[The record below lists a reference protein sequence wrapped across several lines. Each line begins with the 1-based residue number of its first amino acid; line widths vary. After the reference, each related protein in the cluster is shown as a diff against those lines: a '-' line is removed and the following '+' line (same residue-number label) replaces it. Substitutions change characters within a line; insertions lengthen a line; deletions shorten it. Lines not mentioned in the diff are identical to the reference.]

1 MEKTNKIDNLVNV
14 AMESLK
20 NLVDV
25 NTVMGNPIKTEN
37 STIIPVS
44 KVTMGFITGGGE
56 YGEVK
61 CFKKDENYP
70 FSGGSGAIVSMKPV
84 GFLIDNG
91 KGYKLINVNTDAFEK
106 FLSICEDAVSNLTKN
121 D

>member
-1 MEKTNKIDNLVNV
+1 MEKTNKIDNLVSG

-20 NLVDV
+20 QLVDV
-25 NTVMGNPIKTEN
+25 NTVMGSPIKTAN
-37 STIIPVS
+37 GTIIPVS
-44 KVTMGFITGGGE
+44 KVTMGFLTGGGE

-61 CFKKDENYP
+61 YFKKDENYP

-91 KGYKLINVNTDAFEK
+91 NGFKLINVNSDAFEK
-106 FLSICEDAVSNLTKN
+106 IVAFCEDAISNLTKN